1 MIGLDT
7 NVLVRYFAEDD
18 PAQARAAARLI
29 ERKLSAESPGHI
41 SCIVLAELAWVLDR
55 SYGSPKA
62 TIIEIIDGL
71 LASPALVI
79 EQKSAV
85 RQALQAY
92 RGGAGDFADCLIAE
106 LNATAGCE
114 ATLTFDRAA
123 ARLPGFRLLTA

>member
-7 NVLVRYFAEDD
+7 NVLVRYFTEDD
-18 PAQARAAARLI
+18 PAQARVAARLI
-29 ERKLSAESPGHI
+29 EQKLSAESPGHV
-41 SCIVLAELAWVLDR
+41 SCIVLAELAWVLAR

-62 TIIEIIDGL
+62 TIIEIIEGL

-79 EQKSAV
+79 EQKAAV
-85 RQALQAY
+85 RQALQAH
-92 RGGAGDFADCLIAE
+92 RGSGGDFADCLIAQVS
-106 LNATAGCE
+106 AAAGCE